1 LDIPFL
7 ASENIFLNIFQSFSI
22 QLGIG
27 LIIILILVILSALM
41 SGSEVAFFSIS
52 ASDKKSLK
60 EEETSNNNRIIMLL
74 SSPKKLLAT
83 ILIANNFIN
92 VAIVMVSTY
101 VADNLINDN
110 ALSSSSQLIVHVVVI
125 TFIILLFGEVIPKV
139 YATKY
144 NVKFA
149 KLMAL
154 PIYYLSIIF
163 KPVSKILISS
173 TSIIDKKVTKKM
185 NAVSVDELEHALDLT
200 KDSVETEEEKKILEG
215 IVQFGNTDVKQIM
228 TPRTDVIAIDISNDF
243 ITLLKEIQNSRFSR
257 LPVFDDSIDNINGI
271 LYVKDLIPYIEKKK
285 SFKWNN
291 LIRDPKFV
299 PENKKLDDLLKEFQ
313 EEKKHIAI
321 VVDEYGGT
329 SGIVSLE
336 DVLEEIVGD
345 ITDEFDEEDLVY
357 SKLDDL
363 NYVFEGKTTLIDM
376 YRIINIDGNEF
387 EKMKGEADTIA
398 GFCIEQAGKILLKNE
413 KLNFDKYTF
422 TVEAADKRRI
432 KQLKVTINESKN
444 ES

>member
-1 LDIPFL
+1 
-7 ASENIFLNIFQSFSI
+7 
-22 QLGIG
+22 
-27 LIIILILVILSALM
+27 M
-41 SGSEVAFFSIS
+41 SGSEVAFFSIT
-52 ASDKKSLK
+52 ASDKINLE
-60 EEETSNNNRIIMLL
+60 EEETANNNRILLLL
-74 SSPKKLLAT
+74 STPKKLLAT

-92 VAIVMVSTY
+92 VAIVMVSTF
-101 VADNLINDN
+101 VADNLINNN
-110 ALSSSSQLIVHVVVI
+110 ALSGTSQFIIHVVLI

-149 KLMAL
+149 KAMAL
-154 PIYYLSIIF
+154 PIHYMSIIF
-163 KPVSKILISS
+163 KPISQLLISS
-173 TSIIDKKVTKKM
+173 TSIIDKRVTKKT

-228 TPRTDVIAIDISNDF
+228 TPRTDVIAIDYSNDF
-243 ITLLKEIQNSRFSR
+243 TTLLKEIKNSKFSR
-257 LPVFDDSIDNINGI
+257 LPVYEDSIDNVNGI
-271 LYVKDLIPYIEKKK
+271 LYIKDLIPYIEKKK
-285 SFKWNN
+285 SFKWNH

-376 YRIINIDGNEF
+376 YRTMNIDGDEF

-413 KLNFDKYTF
+413 KLSFDKYTF

-432 KQLKVTINESKN
+432 KQVKVTINDQAN
-444 ES
+444 EA